1 MDKKLIA
8 DEIDEL
14 QRVVQDLKRNE
25 DLDISLGKLVTA
37 FSKSK
42 EVELSKD
49 IWDKLEN
56 TESNDVEKGQMNL
69 VKKIAK
75 RYGKTDPEILS
86 KSLESGEYHRPLIV
100 KLDGDRYH
108 LVAGNT
114 RLCTAKAMGMIPN
127 VFIADISGNK
137 EETKESTD
145 AGSSGSSEGPLF
157 GKSSTIK
164 RRISKIP
171 NMNLNEVT
179 TGDAGEYD
187 VPLFGT
193 SPKGRK
199 NPLKIDGPDSIYK
212 GRAVK
217 DRDFPKW
224 GGPDSVFVKVKEK
237 CKKFPYCNQGDM
249 NALEIIKEDDE
260 LILTI
265 KETAKKYGIS
275 YKHME
280 SIVLNEINKIF
291 I

>member
-8 DEIDEL
+8 NEIDEL

-42 EVELSKD
+42 EVELSDD
-49 IWDKLEN
+49 IWDNLEN
-56 TESNDVEKGQMNL
+56 TESNEITKGDIDSVRSL
-69 VKKIAK
+69 AKK
-75 RYGKTDPEILS
+75 YGKTNPDVLVKAL
-86 KSLESGEYHRPLIV
+86 KSDEYHRPLIV
-100 KLDGDRYH
+100 KFDGDRYH

-114 RLCTAKAMGMIPN
+114 RLCTAKAMGMTPK
-127 VFIADISGNK
+127 VFIADMSGSK
-137 EETKESTD
+137 EETKEQTAD
-145 AGSSGSSEGPLF
+145 ASGSSEGPLF

-164 RRISKIP
+164 RTISKIP

-179 TGDAGEYD
+179 IEAAGEYD

-199 NPLKIDGPDSIYK
+199 NPLKIDGPESIYK

-217 DRDFPKW
+217 DKDFPKW

-237 CKKFPYCNQGDM
+237 CKKFPYCNQGDI
-249 NALEIIKEDDE
+249 NALEFIKEDDE
-260 LILTI
+260 LHLTI